1 MKMAKTHR
9 IRDDEQELIMQ
20 KRIDLIVKYK
30 EDVKESDLIHILIN
44 KYIDT
49 ITIRDIEEY
58 KENQLFKK

>member
-1 MKMAKTHR
+1 MAKTHR
-9 IRDDEQELIMQ
+9 IKDDEQEMIMQ

>member
-1 MKMAKTHR
+1 MAKTHR